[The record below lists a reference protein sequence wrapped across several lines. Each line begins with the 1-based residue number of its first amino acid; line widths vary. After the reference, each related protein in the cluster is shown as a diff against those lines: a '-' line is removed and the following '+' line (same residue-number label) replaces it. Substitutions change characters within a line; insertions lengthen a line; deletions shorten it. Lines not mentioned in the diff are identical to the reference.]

1 MTMTERKEKQ
11 NQCLHRPTAM
21 HLAFGGL
28 ISSLCSRDLL
38 FQVLSHSYQRSKTF
52 RRRRS
57 KVGMCTALCKAVIA
71 CLSTLTNQV
80 STIKYTQIDIYLS
93 MDKMYIF
100 FVSLITMVK
109 TY

>member
-1 MTMTERKEKQ
+1 MPSISCYDHDREEGKAKSVSASAHSE
-11 NQCLHRPTAM
+11 

-28 ISSLCSRDLL
+28 ISSLCSRGLL

-57 KVGMCTALCKAVIA
+57 KVGVYTAVFKAVIA

-80 STIKYTQIDIYLS
+80 STIKYTQIDLYLS

-100 FVSLITMVK
+100 LFH
-109 TY
+109 